1 MKDNFVSDL
10 FMTLASVAKI
20 VITIVAKTT
29 GVLSAGVGW
38 VIVCCVAGFFVPMGS
53 SISFVIFK
61 LTDLLTLGWIWILIP
76 LVLDGLCIP
85 VFLELISGH
94 R

>member
-1 MKDNFVSDL
+1 MKDHFISNL

-20 VITIVAKTT
+20 VITIVAKAT

-38 VIVCCVAGFFVPMGS
+38 VIVCCVAGFFIPMGA
-53 SISFVIFK
+53 SIFFVIFK
-61 LTDLLTLGWIWILIP
+61 LTGLLTLGWIWILIP

>member
-1 MKDNFVSDL
+1 MKDHFISNL
-10 FMTLASVAKI
+10 LCTLGSIAKI

-29 GVLSAGVGW
+29 GVLSAGIGW
-38 VIVCCVAGFFVPMGS
+38 VIVCCVAGFFIPMGA
-53 SISFVIFK
+53 SIFFVIFK
-61 LTDLLTLGWIWILIP
+61 LTGLLTLGWIWILIP

-85 VFLELISGH
+85 VFLDIIAGN